1 MRREPNDG
9 LQEAG
14 RPSQQGK
21 PGLPLSF
28 PPQEVRK
35 CEALI
40 IENLSLTTSWT
51 FFALTLRIMHLAELT
66 DLPKDI
72 FKHHFWRLAITHNVL
87 MLHVLL
93 LIKLNYPDLFS
104 QNDRRIILNQLL
116 SHCGNTQ
123 L

>member
-1 MRREPNDG
+1 M
-9 LQEAG
+9 
-14 RPSQQGK
+14 SQIAATKKLADPANKVDRFGSHFLK
-21 PGLPLSF
+21 
-28 PPQEVRK
+28 EVRK

-40 IENLSLTTSWT
+40 IENLALTTSWT

-87 MLHVLL
+87 MLHLL
-93 LIKLNYPDLFS
+93 LIIKLNCPELFS

-116 SHCGNTQ
+116 SHSGNTQ